1 MRIDNLKVRN
11 FRGIQTADI
20 DFSEYQRLVCI
31 IGPGDST
38 KSTVLQAI
46 EYALYP
52 NYGLLLNDSDFYN
65 NDISTP
71 IVIEVT
77 VSEICDALISEEK
90 YGLYLRGDISQDDD
104 EPQSV
109 PRLTVRLTVD
119 QTLDPKWEVVCNR
132 KEPKTISYRDRR
144 RLCICTVG
152 DSCSS
157 DLAWGRGSVLNFY
170 ADAGTAARQI
180 QTSAQRAA
188 VGGATQSEDLNAG
201 CAAIVKVAKLFGVI
215 TSGDITNQLMFGTA
229 YSASSIGVFDG
240 NVPLKLKGRG
250 SQRLLSIGLNAIAE
264 DSTSVLLLDEIESG
278 LEPYRVRSLINTLR
292 HQKAKCGQIIF
303 STHSSVVVAECSA
316 SELMFIQS
324 ENGLTHVKQ
333 PVFHDDAVDNRIQ
346 AIIREKPE
354 AMLSRRIIVCEGK
367 TECGFMYAIDEFLKK
382 RNLPC
387 LAACGVSWI
396 DGDGSNQYGLVE
408 KLCLLGFQVALFCD
422 SDRPEDKRKLERL
435 ESRNVKCFQWNE
447 GFCIETQIFRDS
459 NIDVANALIQ
469 AMRDN
474 ERYNSCGEYLDVC
487 HGIYSVLY
495 PDKAYE
501 SCLPLAITEKMQ
513 DARDA
518 IGSLAKKHGWIKNIT
533 AGRGF
538 GAVVMNNIFQFDQQS
553 GTRKLLRLIVRWST
567 NHD

>member
-201 CAAIVKVAKLFGVI
+201 CTAIVKVAKLFGVI

-240 NVPLKLKGRG
+240 NVPLKLKGQG

-264 DSTSVLLLDEIESG
+264 DNASILLLDEIECG
-278 LEPYRVRSLINTLR
+278 LEPYRIRNLINTL
-292 HQKAKCGQIIF
+292 HFQKSQYGQVIF
-303 STHSSVVVAECSA
+303 TTHSPISVAECKA
-316 SELMFIQS
+316 SELMLIRS
-324 ENGLTHVKQ
+324 ADGVTSANK
-333 PVFHDDAVDNRIQ
+333 PVFHDDAVDNGIQ
-346 AIIREKPE
+346 AIIRKKPE

-367 TECGFMYAIDEFLKK
+367 TECGFMYAIDDFLESK
-382 RNLPC
+382 NLPRF
-387 LAACGVSWI
+387 AACGVSWVC
-396 DGDGSNQYGLVE
+396 GDGSNQYDLVE
-408 KLCLLGFQVALFCD
+408 KFCLLGFQVALFCD
-422 SDRPEDKRKLERL
+422 SDRPEDKVKIERL
-435 ESRNVKCFQWNE
+435 NSRNIKCFQWDE

-459 NIDVANALIQ
+459 NDDVANALIQ
-469 AMRDN
+469 AMQDN
-474 ERYNSCGEYLDVC
+474 ERYNRSGKYIDVC
-487 HGIYSVLY
+487 HGVFSVLY
-495 PDKAYE
+495 PDKAYDP
-501 SCLPLAITEKMQ
+501 SLPLVIKENMQ
-513 DARDA
+513 KERDA
-518 IGSLAKKHGWIKNIT
+518 IVSLAKKYGWIKNIT

-538 GAVVMNNIFQFDQQS
+538 GTVVMNNIFKFNRQS
-553 GTRKLLRLIVRWST
+553 GTRKLLRSIVKWST